1 MAQVNVS
8 YEGPGVEVYLS
19 LVRTWDG
26 ARPQPV
32 PGSYNER
39 ASPHIPTPHP
49 QSLEEEEEEANR
61 GKREEKV
68 TVTRGSF

>member
-19 LVRTWDG
+19 LERTWDG

-32 PGSYNER
+32 PGSYSER
-39 ASPHIPTPHP
+39 ASPHILTPHP
-49 QSLEEEEEEANR
+49 QSLEEEEEEEEVNR
-61 GKREEKV
+61 GKREEKK
-68 TVTRGSF
+68 R